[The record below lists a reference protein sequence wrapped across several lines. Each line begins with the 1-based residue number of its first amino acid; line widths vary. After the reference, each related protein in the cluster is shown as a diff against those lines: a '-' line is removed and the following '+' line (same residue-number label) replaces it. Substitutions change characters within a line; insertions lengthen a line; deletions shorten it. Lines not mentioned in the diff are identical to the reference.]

1 MEIFE
6 VKFNTR
12 DSKPKSYDIA
22 ILTAV
27 MAILTIAMI
36 LLKQA
41 LLLSLASAVYLL
53 IVLVLLIRAFFH
65 QLQYNPYSYNT
76 IYYAGFALFAFF
88 VFLTN
93 LYLISMQIRYPE
105 LYYNTVYIVS
115 VYLDS
120 AKNYMLISFPFLVI
134 FSIMLCVSNISLI
147 RHEGRS
153 PVNILGIIL
162 SILLVG
168 GFLFLF
174 YHNYAFSGSFKEVV
188 IHDLLVNTF
197 AGIYL
202 YFECMMIGTM
212 IADAIVAFHEPE
224 YDKDYMI
231 ILGCGLNKDG
241 TPTPLLK
248 GRIDSALA
256 FADRQKEKTGK
267 ELSFVTSGGQG
278 ADEIVSESEAMKR
291 YLMEQGIPDNRII
304 KEDQSKNTYENML
317 FSKEKIMERDPQAKA
332 AFSTT
337 NYHVFRSGL
346 FARMVKMKAEGI
358 GAKTKWYFWPNAA
371 VREFVGLL
379 TQHCGKQLLI
389 ICSIVLLYLALT
401 LIKYGFWG

>member
-1 MEIFE
+1 MR
-6 VKFNTR
+6 FNTR
-12 DSKPKSYDIA
+12 DSKPKLYDIA
-22 ILTAV
+22 ILTAI
-27 MAILTIAMI
+27 MAVLTAAMI
-36 LLKQA
+36 LWKQA
-41 LLLSLASAVYLL
+41 LLLSIASAVYLL

-76 IYYAGFALFAFF
+76 IYYAGFALFVLF
-88 VFLTN
+88 VLLTN
-93 LYLISMQIRYPE
+93 LYVISVQIRYPE
-105 LYYNTVYIVS
+105 WYYNTVYIVS

-134 FSIMLCVSNISLI
+134 FSIMLCASNISLI

-153 PVNILGIIL
+153 LVNILGIIL

-224 YDKDYMI
+224 YDKDFMI
-231 ILGCGLNKDG
+231 ILGCGLRDDG

-248 GRIDSALA
+248 GRIDCALA
-256 FADRQKEKTGK
+256 FANRQKEKTGR

-278 ADEIVSESEAMKR
+278 EDEIVSESEAMKR
-291 YLMEQGIPDNRII
+291 YLMEQGIPESRII
-304 KEDQSKNTYENML
+304 KEDQSRNTYENML
-317 FSKEKIMERDPQAKA
+317 FSKEKIMERDPQAKV

-346 FARMVKMKAEGI
+346 FARMAKMKAEGI

-379 TQHCGKQLLI
+379 TKHRLKQTLVISGI
-389 ICSIVLLYLALT
+389 IFVYIALT
-401 LIKYGFWG
+401 LLKYGYYG